1 MTNRLTRKPGSLR
14 CSTRFTVLAAAAAF
28 LLLLSA
34 CGGSNNSN
42 APKQPAAKEDPKP
55 GASATPA
62 TIGEDHVEGTLTVN
76 GTPITL
82 KHVYALSKVGAF
94 DESKQDIRVFITDL
108 PIQDKDR
115 LKKIGLMFSD
125 EQQGLQVTIDEEK
138 DVIGGE
144 IFHKGLEHGYFSS
157 SGTHTF
163 EAVVFDNNTVEGKLH
178 SGGPRET
185 FGDKWEY
192 SVTFKVKVHDG
203 K

>member
-1 MTNRLTRKPGSLR
+1 MTNRLTRPGSRLR
-14 CSTRFTVLAAAAAF
+14 GARLTVLACSSA
-28 LLLLSA
+28 LLFLLSA
-34 CGGSNNSN
+34 CGGANNNS
-42 APKQPAAKEDPKP
+42 APKQPAAKEEPKP
-55 GASATPA
+55 GAAATTAP
-62 TIGEDHVEGTLTVN
+62 TGEDQVEGTLTVN

-82 KHVYALSKVGAF
+82 KHVYALSKVGTF
-94 DESKQDIRVFITDL
+94 DETKQDIRVFITDL

-125 EQQGLQVTIDEEK
+125 EQQGLQVTIDADK

-144 IFHKGLEHGYFSS
+144 LFHKGLEHGYFSS

-163 EAVVFDNNTVEGKLH
+163 EAAVFDGNMVEGKLH

-192 SVTFKVKVHDG
+192 SVTFKAKVHDG